1 MAMYKVG
8 ELAKLAGVTVRTIR
22 YYDEKGLLKTHER
35 THGGQRIYSEAD
47 LVYLKRI
54 TELKRLGFALE
65 EIKDI
70 ILKGST
76 DKSGEVRRRILL
88 DSYRRKKDEVEKRIE
103 SLKSLSSEIEWHIS
117 QLEGALDSF
126 QECPGSL
133 CQNCS
138 FYDLCKIKVER

>member
-1 MAMYKVG
+1 MYKVG
-8 ELAKLAGVTVRTIR
+8 DLAKLAGVTVRTIR
-22 YYDEKGLLKTHER
+22 YYDEKGLFKTHER
-35 THGGQRIYSEAD
+35 THGGQRIYSESD

-117 QLEGALDSF
+117 QLEGALDNF

-133 CQNCS
+133 CQSCS